1 MVLMDAKVMM
11 AAMEKM
17 DLKDH
22 LDQEVVMVKRE
33 EEDLLEILGLEE

>member
-1 MVLMDAKVMM
+1 MVLMDAKAMM
-11 AAMEKM
+11 AAMEKT

-33 EEDLLEILGLEE
+33 EEDLLEILG